1 MDNKDFQPQ
10 QNKNASIG
18 KVKRSEHIYA
28 VKVRT
33 EGNGLGV
40 IKTIGVAFLI
50 ALQAVIMVAA
60 YTFFVQAFK
69 WYLVLAIIFTV
80 LTCLYVLSSDIHG
93 QAKAMWIFFLI
104 VCFSFSY
111 VIYWLSDKHVL
122 FMRAKK
128 KYKQISDQNKYLQLQ
143 PDLKQIENKE
153 VKSICDYLY
162 KTGNFATH
170 FDSKTHY
177 FSSGAQL
184 YDDVLEQLE
193 KAKEFI
199 FIEFY
204 IISNGVLLNRVLDIL
219 KKKAKNGVD
228 VRIIYDDMGSH
239 GTIKR
244 RTKDQI
250 IESGIKLKSYNRLLP
265 IFNLALNLRDHRKII
280 IIDGKVSY
288 TGGTN
293 LADEYVNEKRM
304 HGYWKDCGIK
314 IEGKATDNLTIAFL
328 SQWQYINKQESLDC
342 TPFLNKVEKQEG
354 EGVVVPF
361 VSGPNNPFSIAQNM
375 YSNQIANAK
384 EKLYIMT
391 PYFIPDETIKN
402 QLLNKARSGVDV
414 RIILPEVADKK
425 MVYFVSR
432 NNAEKLMKAGV
443 KIYTMTSSFVHSKVM
458 LSENSAIIGSI
469 NTDLRSFYQQFES
482 AVFTSEKQTINEVE
496 KDFIKTINH
505 SKEITEQTKKRNK
518 LYYRLLVGL
527 LNLISPFM

>member
-1 MDNKDFQPQ
+1 MDNKTYQPQ
-10 QNKNASIG
+10 QGRPG

-40 IKTIGVAFLI
+40 IKTIFVVSLI
-50 ALQAVIMVAA
+50 ALQAAVMVAS
-60 YTFFVQAFK
+60 YTLFTQFFR
-69 WYLVLAIIFTV
+69 WYLILSLILTGLTCIYVLA
-80 LTCLYVLSSDIHG
+80 SDIHG
-93 QAKAMWIFFLI
+93 QAKATWIFFLI
-104 VCFSFSY
+104 VCFGFSY

-122 FMRAKK
+122 FVRAKK
-128 KYKQISDQNKYLQLQ
+128 KYKQIADQNMYLQLQ
-143 PDLKQIENKE
+143 PDLQNLKSKE
-153 VKSICDYLY
+153 VKSICDYLH
-162 KTGNFATH
+162 KTGNFVTH
-170 FDSKTHY
+170 LDSTTQY
-177 FSSGAQL
+177 FSSGAQF
-184 YDDVLEQLE
+184 YDDVLEQL
-193 KAKEFI
+193 KQAKEFI

-219 KKKAKNGVD
+219 KEKAQSGVD
-228 VRIIYDDMGSH
+228 VRIIYDDMGCH
-239 GTIKR
+239 GTLKR
-244 RTKDQI
+244 RTKLQM
-250 IESGIKLKSYNRLLP
+250 IESGIKIKSYNRLLP

-328 SQWQYINKQESLDC
+328 SQWQYLNKQENIDY
-342 TPFLNKVEKQEG
+342 TQYLNKAEKQESD
-354 EGVVVPF
+354 GVVVPF

-425 MVYFVSR
+425 IVYFVSR

-458 LSENSAIIGSI
+458 LSENSAIVGSI

-482 AVFTSEKQTINEVE
+482 AVFTNEEKTINQVE
-496 KDFIKTINH
+496 KDFINTINH
-505 SKEITEQTKKRNK
+505 CKEVTQQTKKRNK